1 MAVQTAGMV
10 NFSVTD
16 EGHLLCTYTGNEA
29 PDYYINDARASMP
42 KHLTE
47 GGTIYAYH

>member
-1 MAVQTAGMV
+1 MSVQTAGMV

-29 PDYYINDARASMP
+29 PDYYINDAG
-42 KHLTE
+42 HLCLN
-47 GGTIYAYH
+47 I